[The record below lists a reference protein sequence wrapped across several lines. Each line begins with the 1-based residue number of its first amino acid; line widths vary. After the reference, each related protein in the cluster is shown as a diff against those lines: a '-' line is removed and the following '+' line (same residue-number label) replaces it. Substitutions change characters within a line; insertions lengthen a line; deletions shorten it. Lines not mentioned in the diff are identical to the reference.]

1 MALFDN
7 AKSKSSVQLHYGDPK
22 KARETIRRLKKLE
35 YVKQY
40 RGASSMYRRAK
51 YHAHQTEGMRESMKI
66 YSKFLKVLKSRR

>member
-7 AKSKSSVQLHYGDPK
+7 AKSKSSVKLHYGDPK
-22 KARETIRRLKKLE
+22 KARETIRRLRKLE

-40 RGASSMYRRAK
+40 RAASSMYRRAK

-66 YSKFLKVLKSRR
+66 YAKFLKSISKN